1 MTRMTAT
8 EAARH
13 FSDVLNR
20 VSGGEK
26 IEVVRP
32 GAPVAVIVPPKVRPL
47 SLERF
52 RDLMASAPSVD
63 GDFPADVRR
72 ARAEPR
78 PPEDAWPS

>member
-1 MTRMTAT
+1 MTKMTAT
-8 EAARH
+8 EVARH

-20 VSGGEK
+20 VSGGEEV
-26 IEVVRP
+26 EVVRA

-52 RDLMASAPSVD
+52 RDLMASAPSTD
-63 GDFPADVRR
+63 GDFLASLR
-72 ARAEPR
+72 AARGELR